1 MYHLSLTIQTYPAHR
16 VTSLSLFEY
25 LANGSKRLVRTYT
38 QTLPTVAGGL
48 FDESQDE
55 FLVKCLE
62 DLERIRIFLRD
73 THQ

>member
-16 VTSLSLFEY
+16 VTSLSLFDY
-25 LANGSKRLVRTYT
+25 QSNGNKRLVRTYT

-55 FLVKCLE
+55 FLANCLE
-62 DLERIRIFLRD
+62 NLERVRIFLRD